1 MFRKLNKTERFTP
14 GFICVLHT
22 FGRNLQWNPHIHV
35 LVSEVAVGRITSWK
49 HVKHFNYPLMRIS
62 FCTVLLNRLHDRLG
76 PSFKQIKSA
85 IYKNHCKGF
94 YVYVKPNNCNP
105 SVVSKYIGR
114 YFGRPVIATSRIDSY
129 SGSHVTFHYNRHE
142 DNKLVVETIPS
153 MEFIKRLIIH
163 IPDKHFKMIRYYDLY
178 NSTVS
183 LSDTVLRAKLIP
195 AVHPSKHSFLH
206 SLSRWRLSLIASFSS
221 DPLLCSCGCNLELL
235 FLKFKKTTLD
245 DLLRKV
251 LSYP

>member
-1 MFRKLNKTERFTP
+1 MNILQQIFSDHYEEIKYTLKTRP
-14 GFICVLHT
+14 VVLESIEKM
-22 FGRNLQWNPHIHV
+22 IHC
-35 LVSEVAVGRITSWK
+35 G
-49 HVKHFNYPLMRIS
+49 
-62 FCTVLLNRLHDRLG
+62 D
-76 PSFKQIKSA
+76 PSFGGAMYGCPSCGALKFVPFRCKSRF
-85 IYKNHCKGF
+85 C
-94 YVYVKPNNCNP
+94 P
-105 SVVSKYIGR
+105 SCSNLYSIQRTTSMSLSSFSAFIGIVSL
-114 YFGRPVIATSRIDSY
+114 PSP
-129 SGSHVTFHYNRHE
+129 
-142 DNKLVVETIPS
+142 KLVVETIPS

>member
-1 MFRKLNKTERFTP
+1 MNILQQIFSDHYEEIKYTLKIRP
-14 GFICVLHT
+14 VVLESIEKM
-22 FGRNLQWNPHIHV
+22 IHC
-35 LVSEVAVGRITSWK
+35 G
-49 HVKHFNYPLMRIS
+49 
-62 FCTVLLNRLHDRLG
+62 D
-76 PSFKQIKSA
+76 PSFGGAMYGCPSCGALKFVPFRCKSRF
-85 IYKNHCKGF
+85 C
-94 YVYVKPNNCNP
+94 P
-105 SVVSKYIGR
+105 SCGNLYSIQRTTSMSLSSFSAFIGIVSLP
-114 YFGRPVIATSRIDSY
+114 FP
-129 SGSHVTFHYNRHE
+129 
-142 DNKLVVETIPS
+142 KLVVETIPS

-163 IPDKHFKMIRYYDLY
+163 IPDKHFKMIRYYGLY

-195 AVHPSKHSFLH
+195 AVHPSKHSFLR

>member
-1 MFRKLNKTERFTP
+1 MNILQQIFSDHYEEIKYTLKTRP
-14 GFICVLHT
+14 VVLESIEKM
-22 FGRNLQWNPHIHV
+22 IHCG
-35 LVSEVAVGRITSWK
+35 A
-49 HVKHFNYPLMRIS
+49 
-62 FCTVLLNRLHDRLG
+62 
-76 PSFKQIKSA
+76 PSFGGAMYGCPSCGALKFVPFRCKSR
-85 IYKNHCKGF
+85 F
-94 YVYVKPNNCNP
+94 FP
-105 SVVSKYIGR
+105 SCGNLYSIQRTTSMSLSSFSAFIGIVSL
-114 YFGRPVIATSRIDSY
+114 PSP
-129 SGSHVTFHYNRHE
+129 
-142 DNKLVVETIPS
+142 KLVVETIPS

-163 IPDKHFKMIRYYDLY
+163 IPDKHFKMIRYYGLY

-183 LSDTVLRAKLIP
+183 RSDTVLRAKLIP
-195 AVHPSKHSFLH
+195 AVHPSKHSFLR

>member
-1 MFRKLNKTERFTP
+1 MNILQQIFSDHYEEIKYTLKTRP
-14 GFICVLHT
+14 VVLESIEKM
-22 FGRNLQWNPHIHV
+22 IHC
-35 LVSEVAVGRITSWK
+35 G
-49 HVKHFNYPLMRIS
+49 
-62 FCTVLLNRLHDRLG
+62 D
-76 PSFKQIKSA
+76 PSFGGAMYGCPSCGALKFVPFRCKSRF
-85 IYKNHCKGF
+85 C
-94 YVYVKPNNCNP
+94 P
-105 SVVSKYIGR
+105 SCSNLYSIQRTTSMSLSSFSAFIGIVSL
-114 YFGRPVIATSRIDSY
+114 PSP
-129 SGSHVTFHYNRHE
+129 
-142 DNKLVVETIPS
+142 KLVVETIPS

-163 IPDKHFKMIRYYDLY
+163 IPDKHFKMIRYYGLY

-195 AVHPSKHSFLH
+195 AVHPSKHSFLR